1 MLNMPGRER
10 SQPTLSMKKSAVIS
24 AIIFVLGIFTA
35 FSFYEFSLSFYDDYS
50 LQKYEVDAVAVL
62 TGGRGRLSPALRLF
76 TETNSKWFLIAGV
89 GEKISLT
96 SIFSSNELNNVD
108 PEKIILEKYSRS
120 TYQNATYARD
130 ILLEKGVRSVI
141 LVTSTYH
148 IKRALLIFRSIFPE
162 NVYVLPYAV
171 ESDNFL
177 SENWFRSAKGLKL
190 AILEYLKYQ
199 WYRWTL

>member
-1 MLNMPGRER
+1 
-10 SQPTLSMKKSAVIS
+10 MKKSIVIL
-24 AIIFVLGIFTA
+24 AIIFALGIFIA
-35 FSFYEFSLSFYDDYS
+35 FSFYEFSLGFYDDYS
-50 LQKYEVDAVAVL
+50 VQKSDAVVVL
-62 TGGRGRLSPALRLF
+62 TGGRGRLSPALKLF
-76 TETNSKWFLIAGV
+76 TETDSKWFLIAGV
-89 GEKISLT
+89 GEKISLN

-120 TYQNATYARD
+120 TYQNAIHARD

-162 NVYVLPYAV
+162 NVYIIPYAV

-177 SENWFRSAKGLKL
+177 SENWWKTAKGLKL